1 MTQQLSNNNNA
12 GIYNVLTC
20 NSVGTYNVLELK
32 RRRNRSRLTSLL
44 ACHRQRWNRSKP
56 TLLLPCHRQRCNRFG
71 VNLLLVSLS
80 QTALEQVRSKLSGLS
95 VTDRAGTGPEQPC
108 SFMLQGYFGAVVQW
122 NGRITSFVV
131 ALSVALI
138 HVATATDVVCGS
150 SQYMA
155 NPDDCS
161 SFYECVGGVPVLIP
175 CPIGLHYSKITHIC
189 DYPALA
195 QCDPDY
201 VAPTAEPTKEAPTVA
216 PTEEVPDYYCPP
228 TNDAGVVLY
237 PSPCNLGQLEKLLC
251 PEGLEYSASER
262 ACEYP
267 EIANCDLNNLPSVDP
282 NPVPTVSTPLT
293 PNFDCSASSEDNP
306 ILYPSPHSCSDFY
319 KCSEGLPILE
329 HCPPGLDY
337 NAKTSQCDYPQL
349 AGCDSSVSQVTVV
362 PTKSPGTVP
371 TTDSPEGV
379 YCPPDVQGLLVRN
392 PLDCNSY
399 YDCNYGLPQL
409 EMCNEGLFFNQQLQE
424 CDWPVNVPEF
434 TQLRAESVGKPLK
447 ENHPQYTQMGSNHDL
462 PVIGSL
468 FYCESSALDHI
479 KPSLFTLHCHQ
490 QVSTTRL
497 TIYALVSTHLPA
509 SLATSQL
516 LFADPQSRD
525 AQPYASAVWG

>member
-1 MTQQLSNNNNA
+1 MRSYLNGKIEINGLKVRCAGHMTPS
-12 GIYNVLTC
+12 IHIC
-20 NSVGTYNVLELK
+20 
-32 RRRNRSRLTSLL
+32 
-44 ACHRQRWNRSKP
+44 
-56 TLLLPCHRQRCNRFG
+56 
-71 VNLLLVSLS
+71 
-80 QTALEQVRSKLSGLS
+80 
-95 VTDRAGTGPEQPC
+95 
-108 SFMLQGYFGAVVQW
+108 
-122 NGRITSFVV
+122 ITSFVV
-131 ALSVALI
+131 SLSVALI

-228 TNDAGVVLY
+228 TNDDGVVLYPSPWDCSAFYRCNLGRLEKLLCPEGLEYKNNLPTEAPTVAPTEEVPDYYCPPTNDAGVVLY
-237 PSPCNLGQLEKLLC
+237 PSPWDCSAFYRCNLGQLEKLLC

-319 KCSEGLPILE
+319 KCSEGQPILE

-409 EMCNEGLFFNQQLQE
+409 EMCNEGSLRLILLAPSSKYRCADSAQQRCLNSNFPSNRLMPYLLQI
-424 CDWPVNVPEF
+424 CLID
-434 TQLRAESVGKPLK
+434 
-447 ENHPQYTQMGSNHDL
+447 
-462 PVIGSL
+462 
-468 FYCESSALDHI
+468 CESQELHLRRL
-479 KPSLFTLHCHQ
+479 PS
-490 QVSTTRL
+490 
-497 TIYALVSTHLPA
+497 
-509 SLATSQL
+509 
-516 LFADPQSRD
+516 
-525 AQPYASAVWG
+525 

>member
-1 MTQQLSNNNNA
+1 MRSYLNGKIEDSVYKTEINGWRVRCAGHMTPS
-12 GIYNVLTC
+12 I
-20 NSVGTYNVLELK
+20 
-32 RRRNRSRLTSLL
+32 RRSLTSL
-44 ACHRQRWNRSKP
+44 
-56 TLLLPCHRQRCNRFG
+56 
-71 VNLLLVSLS
+71 
-80 QTALEQVRSKLSGLS
+80 
-95 VTDRAGTGPEQPC
+95 
-108 SFMLQGYFGAVVQW
+108 
-122 NGRITSFVV
+122 VV

-201 VAPTAEPTKEAPTVA
+201 VAPTVAPTEEAPTVA

-237 PSPCNLGQLEKLLC
+237 PSPWDCSAFYRCNLGRLEKLLC

-293 PNFDCSASSEDNP
+293 PNLDCSASSEDNP
-306 ILYPSPHSCSDFY
+306 ILYPSPYSCSDFY

-362 PTKSPGTVP
+362 PTKSPVTVP
-371 TTDSPEGV
+371 TPDSPEGV
-379 YCPPDVQGLLVRN
+379 YCPPDVEGLLVPN

-409 EMCNEGLFFNQQLQE
+409 EKCPLRLILLAPSSKYRCADSAQQRYLNSNFPSHLLMPYLLQICPFDCE
-424 CDWPVNVPEF
+424 YQELH
-434 TQLRAESVGKPLK
+434 LR
-447 ENHPQYTQMGSNHDL
+447 
-462 PVIGSL
+462 
-468 FYCESSALDHI
+468 
-479 KPSLFTLHCHQ
+479 
-490 QVSTTRL
+490 RL
-497 TIYALVSTHLPA
+497 LS
-509 SLATSQL
+509 
-516 LFADPQSRD
+516 
-525 AQPYASAVWG
+525 